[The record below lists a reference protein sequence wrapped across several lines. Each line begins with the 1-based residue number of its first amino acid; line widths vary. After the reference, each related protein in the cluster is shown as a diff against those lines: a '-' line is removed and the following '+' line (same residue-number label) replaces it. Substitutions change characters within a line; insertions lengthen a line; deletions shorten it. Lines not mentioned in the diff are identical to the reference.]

1 MLHPRQ
7 KAAVNK
13 YPLWKYITI
22 LVIAILSIIYA
33 LPNLFGETPSLQ
45 ISPKDG
51 TVNTA
56 LVTQIK
62 DTLKEQKIAY
72 KSLHQ
77 ESNTVV
83 QVRFADA
90 QDQIAARTALQKTIG
105 SDYIVALNMAANTPN
120 WLLALGAE
128 PMNLGLDLRGG
139 MYLVLEADTQS
150 AINARLDNTLES
162 LAQGVKKLGVTPES
176 QLKASQKPEITKALP
191 VPATYSSI
199 GYVALTFA
207 NKADLDKAIAFI
219 KTDYSK
225 TQNNQLVY
233 SALKDKTLL
242 VTFNAQML
250 AQIKQE
256 AISQVVTVMRN
267 RINALG
273 VAEASVAASGDSR
286 VIIELPGLQDA
297 ARAKQILGGT
307 STASFYIVTPVTDR
321 LKVEEQGIKVYPLTS
336 NGQTYYYQLNGNSV
350 VSGSAIVNASP
361 GVDHQSGQPI
371 VAVQLSSDAAG
382 HFREVTGKHVG
393 DLMGV
398 MLVNT
403 TYKKEMVD
411 GKEVNKIEKTEKL
424 VNAAMIQTVLGANFQ
439 ITGLDQREANNLAL
453 MIRSGALQVPVHIAQ
468 EQQIGPTLGKQNI
481 EQGMLSIVV
490 ALILVVLFMA
500 IYYHLFGMIANV
512 ALVLNLVLIV
522 AIMSII
528 PGATLTLPG
537 IAGIVLNLG
546 MSIDGNVL
554 VFERIREE
562 LRNGMPVQSA
572 ISAGYERAFG
582 TIVDSNVTTLIVAI
596 ILFAIGTGA
605 VKGFAVTLII
615 GILTSMFTAVT
626 VSRAMTNLIY
636 GSRRNLK
643 KLSIGI

>member
-1 MLHPRQ
+1 MLNPRQ
-7 KAAVNK
+7 KVAVNK
-13 YPLWKYITI
+13 YPVWKYLLI
-22 LVIAILSIIYA
+22 LVITVLAILYA

-51 TVNTA
+51 TVDAA
-56 LVTQIK
+56 LISKVETTLEKDKVEYSSLKQIS
-62 DTLKEQKIAY
+62 DTVI
-72 KSLHQ
+72 
-77 ESNTVV
+77 
-83 QVRFADA
+83 QVRFSDA
-90 QDQIAARTALQKTIG
+90 NEQIKARGVLQKAIG
-105 SDYIVALNMAANTPN
+105 DNYIVALNMAANTPN

-139 MYLVLEADTQS
+139 MYLVLEADTQT
-150 AINARLDNTLES
+150 AINARLNNTLES
-162 LAQGVKKLGVTPES
+162 ISNGLKAQGVEKLSEVKATQQKNIAKGVDAPLS
-176 QLKASQKPEITKALP
+176 
-191 VPATYSSI
+191 YSSV
-199 GYVALTFA
+199 GYVAINFA
-207 NKADLDKAIAFI
+207 SSSELDKAKAYLND
-219 KTDYSK
+219 TYSK

-233 SALKDKTLL
+233 SSVGNTLI
-242 VTFNAQML
+242 VSFNSQLLM
-250 AQIKQE
+250 QIKQE

-297 ARAKQILGGT
+297 TRAKQILGGT
-307 STASFYIVTPVTDR
+307 STASFYIVKPVLNR
-321 LKVEEQGIKVYPLTS
+321 LQTEEQGIKVYPLTA
-336 NGQTYYYQLNGNSV
+336 NGQTIYYQLEGNAV
-350 VSGSAIVNASP
+350 AGGSQIVNASP
-361 GVDHQSGQPI
+361 GVDPQTGQPI
-371 VAVQLSSDAAG
+371 VAVQLSSDASG
-382 HFREVTGKHVG
+382 HFREVTSKNINN
-393 DLMGV
+393 LMGV

-403 TYKKEMVD
+403 TYQKEMVN
-411 GKEVNKIEKTEKL
+411 GKEVNKVDKNEKL
-424 VNAAMIQTVLGANFQ
+424 VNAATIQSALGANFQ

-481 EQGMLSIVV
+481 EQGVISIVV
-490 ALILVVLFMA
+490 ALVLVILFMA
-500 IYYHLFGMIANV
+500 IYYHLFGIVANV
-512 ALVLNLVLIV
+512 ALVLNLILIV
-522 AIMSII
+522 AVMSII

-554 VFERIREE
+554 IFERIREE

-572 ISAGYERAFG
+572 IHAGYERAFG
-582 TIVDSNVTTLIVAI
+582 TILDSNVTTLIVAV

-615 GILTSMFTAVT
+615 GIITSMFTAVT

>member
-13 YPLWKYITI
+13 YPLWKYLMI
-22 LVIAILSIIYA
+22 LMIAILAIIYA

-51 TVNTA
+51 TIKA
-56 LVTQIK
+56 SLISQIK
-62 DTLKEQKIAY
+62 DTLEQQKLPY

-77 ESNTVV
+77 ESSTVV
-83 QVRFADA
+83 QVSFSNA
-90 QDQIAARTALQKTIG
+90 QDQIAARTLLQKSI
-105 SDYIVALNMAANTPN
+105 SNDYIVALNMAGNTPN

-162 LAQGVKKLGVTPES
+162 IVQGLKKFTITPES
-176 QLKASQKPEITKALP
+176 QLKASQKIKLSKDFSVP
-191 VPATYSSI
+191 VTYSSI
-199 GYVALTFA
+199 GYVALQFA
-207 NKADLDKAIAFI
+207 SSGDLDKAVNYL
-219 KTDYSK
+219 KSDYTK

-233 SALKDKTLL
+233 SVLKDKMLL
-242 VTFNAQML
+242 ISFNSQL
-250 AQIKQE
+250 IAQIKQE

-307 STASFYIVTPVTDR
+307 STASFYIVSPVIDR
-321 LKVEEQGIKVYPLTS
+321 LKVEEQGIKVYPLISSGHTF
-336 NGQTYYYQLNGNSV
+336 YYQLEGSSV
-350 VSGSAIVNASP
+350 VSGSSIVNASP
-361 GVDHQSGQPI
+361 GVDHQTGQPI

-382 HFREVTGKHVG
+382 HFREITSKHVG
-393 DLMGV
+393 NLMGV

-403 TYKKEMVD
+403 TYKKEVIE
-411 GKEVNKIEKTEKL
+411 GKEVNSIEKTEKL
-424 VNAAMIQTVLGANFQ
+424 VNAATIQTALGANFQ

-481 EQGMLSIVV
+481 DQGMISIIV
-490 ALILVVLFMA
+490 ALVLVVLFMA

-512 ALVLNLVLIV
+512 ALVLNLILII

-615 GILTSMFTAVT
+615 GIITSMFTAVT

>member
-1 MLHPRQ
+1 MLHLRQ

-13 YPLWKYITI
+13 YPLWKYILI
-22 LVIAILSIIYA
+22 LVIVILAVIYA

-51 TVNTA
+51 TVNA
-56 LVTQIK
+56 EFVTQIK
-62 DTLKEQKIAY
+62 DTLDQQKIPY
-72 KSLHQ
+72 KSLKQ
-77 ESNTVV
+77 DSSTVV

-90 QDQIAARTALQKTIG
+90 EDQIAARTVLQKSMG
-105 SDYIVALNMAANTPN
+105 SDYIIALNMAANTPN
-120 WLLALGAE
+120 WLLALGAT

-150 AINARLDNTLES
+150 AINARLDSTLDS
-162 LAQGVKKLGVTPES
+162 VVQGLKKVAVTPES
-176 QLKASQKPEITKALP
+176 QLKASQKTEISKALP
-191 VPATYSSI
+191 VPVTYSSI
-199 GYVALTFA
+199 GYVALSFA
-207 NKADLDKAIAFI
+207 STADLDKALDYL
-219 KTDYSK
+219 KTDYTK

-233 SALKDKTLL
+233 SALKDKALL
-242 VTFNAQML
+242 IAFNSQLL

-307 STASFYIVTPVTDR
+307 STASFYIVSPVVDR
-321 LKVEEQGIKVYPLTS
+321 LKVEEQGIKVYPLSS
-336 NGQTYYYQLNGNSV
+336 NGKTFYYQLDGNSV

-382 HFREVTGKHVG
+382 NFREVTSKHVG

-403 TYKKEMVD
+403 TYQKELVD
-411 GKEVNKIEKTEKL
+411 GKEVSRIDKTEKL
-424 VNAAMIQTVLGANFQ
+424 VNAATIQTTLGANFQ

-481 EQGMLSIVV
+481 DQGMLSIVV
-490 ALILVVLFMA
+490 ALVLIVIFMT
-500 IYYHLFGMIANV
+500 IYYCLFGMIANI
-512 ALVLNLVLIV
+512 ALVLNIVLTI
-522 AIMSII
+522 AILSII

-537 IAGIVLNLG
+537 IAALVLHLG

-562 LRNGMPVQSA
+562 LRNGVPVQSA
-572 ISAGYERAFG
+572 ISAGYDRAFA
-582 TIVDSNVTTLIVAI
+582 TIVDSNVTTLIVAV
-596 ILFAIGTGA
+596 ILFAVGTGT
-605 VKGFAVTLII
+605 VKGFAVVLII

-626 VSRAMTNLIY
+626 VSRGMTNLIY

-643 KLSIGI
+643 KLSIGL

>member
-1 MLHPRQ
+1 MNHPRQ

-13 YPLWKYITI
+13 YPLWKYLLILVVTI
-22 LVIAILSIIYA
+22 LAIVYA

-51 TVNTA
+51 TVNA
-56 LVTQIK
+56 QLVTEIK
-62 DTLKEQKIAY
+62 DTLDKNKISYNAVY
-72 KSLHQ
+72 Q
-77 ESNTVV
+77 ESSTVIQV
-83 QVRFADA
+83 QFADA
-90 QDQIAARTALQKTIG
+90 AEQLAARGVLQKKIG
-105 SDYIVALNMAANTPN
+105 DDYIVALNMAANTPN
-120 WLLALGAE
+120 WLLAIGAT

-162 LAQGVKKLGVTPES
+162 ISQGLKSKNIPAQA
-176 QLKASQKPEITKALP
+176 QYKASQNIQISKKVSVSP
-191 VPATYSSI
+191 TYSSA
-199 GYVALTFA
+199 GYIAFQFA
-207 NKADLDKAIAFI
+207 NKAQLAQALTYLKAEYAQ
-219 KTDYSK
+219 

-233 SALKDKTLL
+233 SEANDHVLL
-242 VTFNAQML
+242 VAFNGQLL

-307 STASFYIVTPVTDR
+307 STASFYIVTPVVDR
-321 LKVEEQGIKVYPLTS
+321 LKVEEQGIKVYPLES
-336 NGQTYYYQLNGNSV
+336 NGQTMYYQLQGNAV
-350 VSGSAIVNASP
+350 VGGSAIVNASP
-361 GVDHQSGQPI
+361 GVDHQTGQPI

-382 HFREVTGKHVG
+382 HFREVTSKHVG

-403 TYKKEMVD
+403 TYAKE
-411 GKEVNKIEKTEKL
+411 EVNGKTVDRIDKTEKL
-424 VNAAMIQTVLGANFQ
+424 VNAATIQTTLGANFQ

-453 MIRSGALQVPVHIAQ
+453 MIRSGALQVPVYIAQ

-481 EQGMLSIVV
+481 DQGILSIVV
-490 ALILVVLFMA
+490 ALVLVILFMA

-522 AIMSII
+522 AVMSII

-562 LRNGMPVQSA
+562 IRNGLPMQSA
-572 ISAGYERAFG
+572 IHAGYERAFG
-582 TIVDSNVTTLIVAI
+582 TIVDSNITTLIVAV
-596 ILFAIGTGA
+596 ILFAIGSGA

-615 GILTSMFTAVT
+615 GIITSMFTAVT
-626 VSRAMTNLIY
+626 VSRAMTNLVY

>member
-1 MLHPRQ
+1 MNHPRQ

-13 YPLWKYITI
+13 YPLWKYLLILVVTI
-22 LVIAILSIIYA
+22 LAIVYA

-51 TVNTA
+51 TVNA
-56 LVTQIK
+56 QLVTEIK
-62 DTLKEQKIAY
+62 DTLDKNKISYNAVY
-72 KSLHQ
+72 Q
-77 ESNTVV
+77 ESSTVIQV
-83 QVRFADA
+83 QFADA
-90 QDQIAARTALQKTIG
+90 AEQLAARGVLQKKIG
-105 SDYIVALNMAANTPN
+105 DDYIVALNMAANTPN
-120 WLLALGAE
+120 WLLAIGAT

-162 LAQGVKKLGVTPES
+162 ISQGLKSKNIPAQA
-176 QLKASQKPEITKALP
+176 QYKASQNIQISKKVSVSP
-191 VPATYSSI
+191 TYSSV
-199 GYVALTFA
+199 GYIAFQFA
-207 NKADLDKAIAFI
+207 NKAQLAQALTYLKAEYAQ
-219 KTDYSK
+219 

-233 SALKDKTLL
+233 SEANDHVLL
-242 VTFNAQML
+242 VAFNGQLL

-307 STASFYIVTPVTDR
+307 STASFYIVTPVVDR
-321 LKVEEQGIKVYPLTS
+321 LKVEEQGIKVYPLES
-336 NGQTYYYQLNGNSV
+336 NGQAMYYQLQGNAV
-350 VSGSAIVNASP
+350 VGGSAIVNASP
-361 GVDHQSGQPI
+361 GVGHQTGQPI

-382 HFREVTGKHVG
+382 HFREVTSKHVG

-403 TYKKEMVD
+403 TYAKE
-411 GKEVNKIEKTEKL
+411 EVNGKTVDRIDKTEKL
-424 VNAAMIQTVLGANFQ
+424 VNAATIQTTLGANFQ

-453 MIRSGALQVPVHIAQ
+453 MIRSGALQVPVYIAQ

-481 EQGMLSIVV
+481 DQGILSIVV
-490 ALILVVLFMA
+490 ALVLVILFMA

-522 AIMSII
+522 AVMSII

-562 LRNGMPVQSA
+562 IRNGLPMQSA
-572 ISAGYERAFG
+572 IHAGYERAFG
-582 TIVDSNVTTLIVAI
+582 TIVDSNITTLIVAV
-596 ILFAIGTGA
+596 ILFAIGSGA

-615 GILTSMFTAVT
+615 GIITSMFTAVT
-626 VSRAMTNLIY
+626 VSRAMTNLVY

>member
-13 YPLWKYITI
+13 YPLWKYLMI
-22 LVIAILSIIYA
+22 LMIAILAIIYA

-51 TVNTA
+51 TIKA
-56 LVTQIK
+56 SLISQIK
-62 DTLKEQKIAY
+62 DTLEQQKLPY

-77 ESNTVV
+77 ESSTVV
-83 QVRFADA
+83 QVSFSNA
-90 QDQIAARTALQKTIG
+90 QDQIAARTLLQKSI
-105 SDYIVALNMAANTPN
+105 SNDYIVALNMAGNTPN

-162 LAQGVKKLGVTPES
+162 IVQGLKKFTITLES
-176 QLKASQKPEITKALP
+176 QLKASQKIKLSKDFSVP
-191 VPATYSSI
+191 VTYSSI
-199 GYVALTFA
+199 GYVALQFA
-207 NKADLDKAIAFI
+207 SSGDLDKAVNYL
-219 KTDYSK
+219 KSDYTK

-233 SALKDKTLL
+233 SVLKDKMLL
-242 VTFNAQML
+242 ISFNSQL
-250 AQIKQE
+250 IAQIKQE

-286 VIIELPGLQDA
+286 VIIELPSLQDA

-307 STASFYIVTPVTDR
+307 STASFYIVSPVIDR
-321 LKVEEQGIKVYPLTS
+321 LKVEEQGIKVYPLISSGHTF
-336 NGQTYYYQLNGNSV
+336 YYQLEGSSV
-350 VSGSAIVNASP
+350 VSGSSIVNASP
-361 GVDHQSGQPI
+361 GVDHQTGQPI

-382 HFREVTGKHVG
+382 HFREITSKHVG
-393 DLMGV
+393 NLMGV

-403 TYKKEMVD
+403 TYKKEVIE
-411 GKEVNKIEKTEKL
+411 GKEVNSIEKTEKL
-424 VNAAMIQTVLGANFQ
+424 VNAATIQTALGANFQ

-481 EQGMLSIVV
+481 DQGMISIIV
-490 ALILVVLFMA
+490 ALVLVVLFMA

-512 ALVLNLVLIV
+512 ALVLNLILII

-615 GILTSMFTAVT
+615 GIITSMFTAVT

>member
-1 MLHPRQ
+1 MLHLKQ

-13 YPLWKYITI
+13 YPLWKYIVI
-22 LVIAILSIIYA
+22 LIVAILSIIYA
-33 LPNLFGETPSLQ
+33 LPNLFGVTPSLQ

-51 TVNTA
+51 MVNAA

-62 DTLKEQKIAY
+62 DTLNEQKISY
-72 KSLHQ
+72 KSLYQ
-77 ESNTVV
+77 ESNTIV
-83 QVRFADA
+83 QVKFDNAK
-90 QDQIAARTALQKTIG
+90 DQISASTVLQKNIG
-105 SDYIVALNMAANTPN
+105 SNYIVALNMAKNTPN

-139 MYLVLEADTQS
+139 MYLVLEADIQS
-150 AINARLDNTLES
+150 AINAHLDNTLDS
-162 LAQGVKKLGVTPES
+162 LAQSIKKLGITPES
-176 QLKASQKPEITKALP
+176 QIKASQKPEINKALI
-191 VPATYSSI
+191 VPTTFSSI
-199 GYVALTFA
+199 GYIALTFTSKE
-207 NKADLDKAIAFI
+207 NLDKALNLI

-242 VTFNAQML
+242 VKFNSQLL
-250 AQIKQE
+250 AKIKQE
-256 AISQVVTVMRN
+256 AISQVVSVMRN

-273 VAEASVAASGDSR
+273 VTEASVVASGDSR

-297 ARAKQILGGT
+297 ARSKQILGST
-307 STASFYIVTPVTDR
+307 STASFYIVSPVTNR
-321 LKVEEQGIKVYPLTS
+321 LKVEEQGINVYPLIS

-350 VSGSAIVNASP
+350 VSGSEIVNASP
-361 GVDHQSGQPI
+361 GVDYKNGQSI
-371 VAVQLSSDAAG
+371 VSVKLSSDAAG
-382 HFREVTGKHVG
+382 YFRKVTGKHVG

-403 TYKKEMVD
+403 SYKKEIVD
-411 GKEVNKIEKTEKL
+411 GKKVSKIEKTEKL
-424 VNAAMIQTVLGANFQ
+424 INAATIQTVLGANFQ

-453 MIRSGALQVPVHIAQ
+453 MIRSGALKVPVHITQ
-468 EQQIGPTLGKQNI
+468 EQQIGPTLGEQNI
-481 EQGMLSIVV
+481 EQGMLSIVL

-500 IYYHLFGMIANV
+500 TYYHLFGMIANL
-512 ALVLNLVLIV
+512 ALVLNLVLIIAV
-522 AIMSII
+522 MSII

-554 VFERIREE
+554 IFERIREE

-572 ISAGYERAFG
+572 ISEGYEYAFR
-582 TIVDSNVTTLIVAI
+582 TIIDSNVTTLIVAVI
-596 ILFAIGTGA
+596 MLVIGTGV

-615 GILTSMFTAVT
+615 GIITSMFTAVT

-636 GSRRNLK
+636 GSHRNLK
-643 KLSIGI
+643 KISIGT